1 MIPQNFFMLALF
13 GDFYRKAYL
22 TKKPPKPDTANG
34 YTNGKITNN
43 NDNNVYTKN
52 GKIIDDVNHNDI
64 TIESTANGSDGS
76 GVHKRNQYNGI
87 ARGT

>member
-22 TKKPPKPDTANG
+22 TKKPPKLDTANG

-43 NDNNVYTKN
+43 NDNNVFTKN
-52 GKIIDDVNHNDI
+52 GKIVDDVNHNDI
-64 TIESTANGSDGS
+64 TTDSLIESDS
-76 GVHKRNQYNGI
+76 GVHKRNQYNEI
-87 ARGT
+87 TS